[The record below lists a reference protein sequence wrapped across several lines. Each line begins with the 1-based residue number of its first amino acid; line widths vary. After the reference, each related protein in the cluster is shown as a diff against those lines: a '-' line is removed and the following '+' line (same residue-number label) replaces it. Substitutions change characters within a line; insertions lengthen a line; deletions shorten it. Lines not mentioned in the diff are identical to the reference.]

1 MTVGKIYP
9 PVHAGQTVSEALIV
23 ILDHDLRHLLAWQDK
38 AYTWNDIEGVHQVR
52 VSFRRIRSALS
63 LLRSTLQ
70 REMRQTWSARIK
82 TLVEPTGPARDLD
95 VLLDEALPAF
105 QAEHTL
111 PGIEAFR
118 NLVLEKRASA
128 YVQIRELLESQ
139 AYKDFKREFA
149 EWIDSQGWETAE
161 QTGKQRKRLGKDVR
175 IVAHK
180 LLESQDKR
188 VLELGE
194 GADQDDPVAMHRLR
208 IECKKLRYA
217 TEFFY
222 HLFSGMDSFVEHM
235 KGLQDVLGAMHDIA
249 VMGGMIDHLLEG
261 RTDPELRRFADEL
274 VRWRT
279 DENEVKRQAFGQH
292 WRDFTDARRPWRNVH

>member
-1 MTVGKIYP
+1 MTAGKIYP

-38 AYTWNDIEGVHQVR
+38 AYNWDDIEGVHQVR

-63 LLRSTLQ
+63 LLRSALQ
-70 REMRQTWSARIK
+70 REVRQTWSARIK

-95 VLLDEALPAF
+95 VLLNEALPAF
-105 QAEHTL
+105 ETEHSL
-111 PGIEAFR
+111 PGAEAFR
-118 NLVLEKRASA
+118 ELVEEKRASA
-128 YVQIRELLESQ
+128 YAQIRELLDGQ

-149 EWIDSQGWETAE
+149 EWIDSRGWETGDL
-161 QTGKQRKRLGKDVR
+161 TGKQRKRLGKDVR
-175 IVAHK
+175 SVAHK
-180 LLESQDKR
+180 LLESQDKKA
-188 VLELGE
+188 LELGE
-194 GADQDDPVAMHRLR
+194 AADQDDPTAMHRLR

-222 HLFSGMDSFVEHM
+222 HLFDGMDSFVEHM

-261 RTDPELRRFADEL
+261 RTEPELRRFADEL

-279 DENEVKRQAFGQH
+279 HENEAKKQAFGQH
-292 WRDFTDARRPWRNVH
+292 WRDFTDARRPWRHAH

>member
-1 MTVGKIYP
+1 MTAGKIYP

-23 ILDHDLRHLLAWQDK
+23 ILDHDLRHLLAWEDK
-38 AYTWNDIEGVHQVR
+38 ACDWNDIEGVHQIR

-70 REMRQTWSARIK
+70 REVRQSWSARIK
-82 TLVEPTGPARDLD
+82 TLVAPTGPARDLD

-105 QAEHTL
+105 EADHSL
-111 PGIEAFR
+111 PATEAFR
-118 NLVLEKRASA
+118 DLVQEKRASA
-128 YVQIRELLESQ
+128 YAQVRELLDSV

-149 EWIDSQGWETAE
+149 EWIDSQGWETSDLPE
-161 QTGKQRKRLGKDVR
+161 KRRKRLAKEVR
-175 IVAHK
+175 SVAHK

-188 VLELGE
+188 IMELGE
-194 GADQDDPVAMHRLR
+194 DADQDDPAAMHRLR

-222 HLFSGMDSFVEHM
+222 NLFDGMDIFVEHM

-249 VMGGMIDHLLEG
+249 VMGGMIDHILEG
-261 RTDPELRRFADEL
+261 QTDPGLRRFADEL

-279 DENEVKRQAFGQH
+279 DENEVKKQAFGQH
-292 WRDFTDARRPWRNVH
+292 WRDFTAARRPWRHAH

>member
-9 PVHAGQTVSEALIV
+9 PVHAGQTLSEALIV

-38 AYTWNDIEGVHQVR
+38 AYNWDDIEGVHQVR

-63 LLRSTLQ
+63 LLRSALL
-70 REMRQTWSARIK
+70 REVHQTWSARIK

-95 VLLDEALPAF
+95 VLLNEALPAF
-105 QAEHTL
+105 EAEYSL
-111 PGIEAFR
+111 PGAEAFR
-118 NLVLEKRASA
+118 EVVQEKRANA
-128 YVQIRELLESQ
+128 YAKTRELLDSQ
-139 AYKDFKREFA
+139 PYKDFKREFA
-149 EWIDSQGWETAE
+149 GWIDSRGWVTSD
-161 QTGKQRKRLGKDVR
+161 QTEKQHKRLGKDVR
-175 IVAHK
+175 SVAHK
-180 LLESQDKR
+180 LLESQDKK

-194 GADQDDPVAMHRLR
+194 AADQDDPTAMHRLR

-222 HLFSGMDSFVEHM
+222 HLFDGMDSFVEHM

-261 RTDPELRRFADEL
+261 RTEPELRRFADEL

-279 DENEVKRQAFGQH
+279 HENEAKKQAFGQH
-292 WRDFTDARRPWRNVH
+292 WRDFTDARRPWRHVH